1 MNAYYLFGLLE
12 KQGVILLPDTRLFD
26 VTDDHVIVERGCK
39 QERFKFDMVILT
51 LGYKQNGNYEMIKG
65 LKETMAESYVV
76 GDCNG
81 SDSAIW
87 NAITSAYDAAMAI

>member
-1 MNAYYLFGLLE
+1 MNAYYLFDLFE
-12 KQGVILLPDTRLFD
+12 KQGVIHLPDTRLFD
-26 VTDDHVIVERGCK
+26 VTNDHVIVERGCK

-65 LKETMAESYVV
+65 LKETLAESYVV